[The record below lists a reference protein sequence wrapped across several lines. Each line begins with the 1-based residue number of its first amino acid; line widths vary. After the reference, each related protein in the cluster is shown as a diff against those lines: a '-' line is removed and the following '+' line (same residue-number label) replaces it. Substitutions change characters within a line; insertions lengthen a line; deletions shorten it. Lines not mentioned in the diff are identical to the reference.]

1 NSSLESIIKALNL
14 ATKAIK
20 AVIYKVTL
28 LRAKL
33 YNLRDINKILSRRY
47 RAKKTRL

>member
-1 NSSLESIIKALNL
+1 NSSLESIIKALKL
-14 ATKAIK
+14 ATKVIK

-33 YNLRDINKILSRRY
+33 YNLRDVNKILSRCR
-47 RAKKTRL
+47 RAKRTRL